1 MNVPA
6 DYHKETKDKEE
17 IDIMALDDVQKAVK
31 DSIQTEKDAMDFYK
45 YGAER
50 MMEEKAQKTFELLA
64 REEYQHAES
73 FYRIYT
79 GDDIPSFDDFM
90 KEPPNTESNWW
101 QSLQKLLMQDF
112 DERKA
117 LELAIE
123 QEDALEKSLR
133 EMASMID
140 DPEIAKVY
148 LANATSTHNHL
159 ELVEEDY
166 KAMFGM
172 GG

>member
-1 MNVPA
+1 MGP
-6 DYHKETKDKEE
+6 T
-17 IDIMALDDVQKAVK
+17 DVQKAIK

-50 MMEEKAQKTFELLA
+50 MTEDRARQTFEMLA

-73 FYRIYT
+73 FYKIYT
-79 GDDIPSFDDFM
+79 GSEIPSFQEFM
-90 KEPPNTESNWW
+90 NAPPNTSSSWW
-101 QSLQKLLMQDF
+101 KNLQGLMVQEF

-123 QEDALEKSLR
+123 QEEALEKSLR
-133 EMASMID
+133 EMAARID
-140 DPEIAKVY
+140 NPEISRVY
-148 LANATSTHNHL
+148 IANASSTHNHL

-166 KAMFGM
+166 RAMYGM

>member
-1 MNVPA
+1 MA
-6 DYHKETKDKEE
+6 DLFLGKKPYQREADTMGL
-17 IDIMALDDVQKAVK
+17 IDVQKAIK

-50 MMEEKAQKTFELLA
+50 MMEDKARQTFEILA

-73 FYRIYT
+73 FYRIYP
-79 GDDIPSFDDFM
+79 GDDIPSFQKFM
-90 KEPPNTESNWW
+90 SAPPNTESDWW
-101 QSLQKLLMQDF
+101 KGLQKLLMQDF

-123 QEDALEKSLR
+123 QEDALEKTLR
-133 EMASMID
+133 EMAAEID
-140 DPEIAKVY
+140 DPDISKVY

-172 GG
+172 SS

>member
-1 MNVPA
+1 MGL
-6 DYHKETKDKEE
+6 
-17 IDIMALDDVQKAVK
+17 IDVQKTIK

-50 MMEEKAQKTFELLA
+50 MAEDKARQTFELLA

-73 FYRIYT
+73 FYRIYS
-79 GDDIPSFDDFM
+79 GDDIPSFQEFM
-90 KEPPNTESNWW
+90 SAPPNTESSWW
-101 QSLQKLLMQDF
+101 KNLQNLLVQDF

-117 LELAIE
+117 LELAIG

-133 EMASMID
+133 EMAANID
-140 DPEIAKVY
+140 DPDVARVF

-172 GG
+172 SS

>member
-1 MNVPA
+1 VDNL
-6 DYHKETKDKEE
+6 
-17 IDIMALDDVQKAVK
+17 DIQKAIK

-50 MMEEKAQKTFELLA
+50 MAEEKARSTFELLA

-73 FYRIYT
+73 FYKIYQ
-79 GDDIPSFDDFM
+79 GDDIPSFQDFM
-90 KEPPNTESNWW
+90 NEPPKTSSAWW
-101 QSLQKLLMQDF
+101 QALQNLLVQDF

-133 EMASMID
+133 AMAARID
-140 DPEIAKVY
+140 DPAIASVY
-148 LANATSTHNHL
+148 LANANSTHHHL
-159 ELVEEDY
+159 EVCEEDY

>member
-1 MNVPA
+1 
-6 DYHKETKDKEE
+6 
-17 IDIMALDDVQKAVK
+17 MALSDVQKAIK
-31 DSIQTEKDAMDFYK
+31 ESIQTEKDAMDYYK

-50 MMEEKAQKTFELLA
+50 MAEEKARKTFELLA

-79 GDDIPSFDDFM
+79 GDDIPSFQEFM
-90 KEPPNTESNWW
+90 NAPPNTDSDWW
-101 QSLQKLLMQDF
+101 KGLQSLLVSDF

-123 QEDALEKSLR
+123 QEEELEKSLR
-133 EMASMID
+133 EMAEQIE
-140 DPEIAKVY
+140 DPEIARVY
-148 LANATSTHNHL
+148 LANASSTHNHL

>member
-1 MNVPA
+1 MGL
-6 DYHKETKDKEE
+6 
-17 IDIMALDDVQKAVK
+17 IDVQKTIK

-50 MMEEKAQKTFELLA
+50 MAEDKARQTFEILA

-73 FYRIYT
+73 FFRIYS
-79 GDDIPSFDDFM
+79 GDDIPSFQEFM
-90 KEPPNTESNWW
+90 SAPPNTESGWW
-101 QSLQKLLMQDF
+101 KNLQSLLVQDF
-112 DERKA
+112 DKRKA

-133 EMASMID
+133 EMAASID
-140 DPEIAKVY
+140 DPDVARVF

-172 GG
+172 SS

>member
-1 MNVPA
+1 MGP
-6 DYHKETKDKEE
+6 
-17 IDIMALDDVQKAVK
+17 IDVQKAIK

-50 MMEEKAQKTFELLA
+50 MAEDKARQTFEMLA

-73 FYRIYT
+73 FFKIYS
-79 GDDIPSFDDFM
+79 GNEIPSFQEFM
-90 KEPPNTESNWW
+90 NAPPNTSSSWW
-101 QSLQKLLMQDF
+101 KNLQELMVQDF

-117 LELAIE
+117 LEIAIE
-123 QEDALEKSLR
+123 QEEALEKDLR
-133 EMASMID
+133 EMAARID
-140 DPEIAKVY
+140 NPEIAKVY
-148 LANATSTHNHL
+148 LANASSTHNHL

-166 KAMFGM
+166 RAMFGM

>member
-1 MNVPA
+1 MGQ
-6 DYHKETKDKEE
+6 
-17 IDIMALDDVQKAVK
+17 IDLQKAIK
-31 DSIQTEKDAMDFYK
+31 EAIQTEKDAMDYYK

-50 MMEEKAQKTFELLA
+50 MAEDKARQTFELLA

-73 FYRIYT
+73 FYRIYN
-79 GDDIPSFDDFM
+79 GDDIPSFQEFM
-90 KEPPNTESNWW
+90 NTPPNTESSWW
-101 QSLQKLLMQDF
+101 KNLQSLLVQDF

-133 EMASMID
+133 KMAESID
-140 DPEIAKVY
+140 DPEIARVY

-166 KAMFGM
+166 RAMFGM

>member
-1 MNVPA
+1 MGR
-6 DYHKETKDKEE
+6 
-17 IDIMALDDVQKAVK
+17 IDLQKAIK
-31 DSIQTEKDAMDFYK
+31 DSIQTEKDAMDYYK

-50 MMEEKAQKTFELLA
+50 MAENKARQTFELLA

-73 FYRIYT
+73 FYRIYS
-79 GDDIPSFDDFM
+79 GDDIPSFRKFM
-90 KEPPNTESNWW
+90 SAPPNTESSWW
-101 QSLQKLLMQDF
+101 KNLQNLLVQDF

-133 EMASMID
+133 EMAANID
-140 DPEIAKVY
+140 DPDVARVF

-172 GG
+172 SS

>member
-1 MNVPA
+1 
-6 DYHKETKDKEE
+6 
-17 IDIMALDDVQKAVK
+17 MAMIDVQKAIK

-50 MMEEKAQKTFELLA
+50 MFEDKARQTFEILA

-73 FYRIYT
+73 FYRIYP
-79 GDDIPSFDDFM
+79 GDDIPSFQEFM
-90 KEPPNTESNWW
+90 NAPPSTDSDWW

-123 QEDALEKSLR
+123 QEEALEKSLR
-133 EMASMID
+133 EMAAKID
-140 DPEIAKVY
+140 DPEISKVY
-148 LANATSTHNHL
+148 LANASSTHNHL